1 MDLSGEIQTLT
12 TESQRTQRNKEKSE
26 YPLSRL
32 LYVLCDSVVSVLH
45 FRALD
50 LFRIWFFG
58 FWIYGAIALMTG
70 CGEQKPSNSSE
81 PDIPKGVPTMQLTST
96 AFKEGEAIPASHGN
110 EDKNLSPPLKWSDV
124 PQGVK
129 SFALI
134 CDDPDAPRGTWVHW
148 VLFNIPADTRELSSA
163 PGGKVDVQGA
173 IQGKNDFKKLGYG
186 GPAPPSGTHR
196 YYFKLYAL
204 DKMLDL
210 KESATKDEVVKAMND
225 HIVAQGQ
232 LMGKFSAK

>member
-1 MDLSGEIQTLT
+1 
-12 TESQRTQRNKEKSE
+12 
-26 YPLSRL
+26 
-32 LYVLCDSVVSVLH
+32 
-45 FRALD
+45 
-50 LFRIWFFG
+50 
-58 FWIYGAIALMTG
+58 
-70 CGEQKPSNSSE
+70 
-81 PDIPKGVPTMQLTST
+81 MQLTST
-96 AFKEGEAIPASHGN
+96 AFKEGAPIPASHGN

-124 PQGVK
+124 PEGVK

-148 VLFNIPADTRELSSA
+148 VLFNIPADTRELSPA
-163 PGGKVDVQGA
+163 PGGKVDVQGT

-204 DKMLDL
+204 DKTLDL
-210 KESATKDEVVKAMND
+210 KEGATKDVVVKAMND

>member
-1 MDLSGEIQTLT
+1 MWQSLGMAGAESSNGRGSRVRKNAGVHEATRILANAATSGI
-12 TESQRTQRNKEKSE
+12 SFHSA
-26 YPLSRL
+26 
-32 LYVLCDSVVSVLH
+32 
-45 FRALD
+45 RAALM
-50 LFRIWFFG
+50 LMIP
-58 FWIYGAIALMTG
+58 AIALMTG
-70 CGEQKPSNSSE
+70 CAEQKPSNSSE

-110 EDKNLSPPLKWSDV
+110 EDQNLSPPLKWSDV
-124 PQGVK
+124 PPNVK

-134 CDDPDAPRGTWVHW
+134 CDDPDAPRGIWVHW
-148 VLFNIPADTRELSSA
+148 VLFNIPADTRELKSA

-210 KESATKDEVVKAMND
+210 KEGATKDDVVKAMND
-225 HIVAQGQ
+225 HIVAHGQ

>member
-1 MDLSGEIQTLT
+1 
-12 TESQRTQRNKEKSE
+12 
-26 YPLSRL
+26 
-32 LYVLCDSVVSVLH
+32 
-45 FRALD
+45 
-50 LFRIWFFG
+50 
-58 FWIYGAIALMTG
+58 
-70 CGEQKPSNSSE
+70 
-81 PDIPKGVPTMQLTST
+81 MQLTST
-96 AFKEGEAIPASHGN
+96 AFKEGEPIPDAHGYEN
-110 EDKNLSPPLKWSDV
+110 KNLSPPLKWNDV

-148 VLFNIPADTRELSSA
+148 VLFNIPGETRELSSSPA
-163 PGGKVDVQGA
+163 GKVDLPGA

-204 DKMLDL
+204 NTFLDL
-210 KESATKDEVVKAMND
+210 KEGATKDDLVKAMKD
-225 HIVAQGQ
+225 HIVGQGQ